1 MINVKNKKCIC
12 KDCKKI
18 PSFNIENENK
28 PLYCFEHKLDNMVKL
43 CLEENK
49 LGNDAIQYI
58 TNNFKDL

>member
-1 MINVKNKKCIC
+1 MILNNAVSLEFN
-12 KDCKKI
+12 DCGLVTMDG
-18 PSFNIENENK
+18 F
-28 PLYCFEHKLDNMVKL
+28 HKLDNMVKL